1 MNRVIGII
9 FGNTRSDLLQGLTQD
24 RPIVALPFGGK
35 YRLLDFALSSF
46 INSGIKTVGLITPQ
60 NYRPVIGHTGAGKDW
75 FLDRKSGGLFI
86 LPGVIHG
93 LSGYHSKFLM
103 RDMISNLEFLE
114 RDSSDNVVITYC
126 NQVYN
131 MNYQDALD
139 FHDSHKADITLI
151 YKESDQEQDFQDRL
165 ILSLS
170 DEHLVYDIHE
180 NWEQDDSQIVK
191 PYFVDMFII
200 RRKLLLELI
209 DRYKS
214 IETADLLAAIRENV
228 KQLQV
233 FAYQTKAYIG
243 TINSI
248 DDYFKC
254 SMDLL
259 APEIS
264 QELFQSRNQLY
275 TKVQDNPPSLY
286 CSSSK
291 VRNSLL
297 SCECT
302 LNGEVEHSIISQGV
316 IIKPGAKV
324 KNCILLQKCII
335 GENAVLENVILDKFV
350 EVKEGNVLIG
360 RRDSP
365 MVISKK
371 SIV

>member
-60 NYRPVIGHTGAGKDW
+60 NYRPVIDHTGAGKDW
-75 FLDRKSGGLFI
+75 YLDRKSGGLFI

-93 LSGYHSKFLM
+93 LSGHHSKFLM
-103 RDMISNLEFLE
+103 RDIISNLEFLE
-114 RDSSDNVVITYC
+114 RDSSENVVITYC

-131 MNYQDALD
+131 MDYQDALD
-139 FHDSHKADITLI
+139 FHDLKKADITLI
-151 YKESDQEQDFQDRL
+151 YKELDQEQDLQDRL
-165 ILSLS
+165 MLSLS
-170 DEHLVYDIHE
+170 DEHLVYAFPE
-180 NWEQDDSQIVK
+180 NWEQDELPSVK
-191 PYFVDMFII
+191 PYFVDMLII
-200 RRKLLLELI
+200 RRELFLELI
-209 DRYKS
+209 DRYRS
-214 IETADLLAAIRENV
+214 IETADLLDAIRENV
-228 KQLQV
+228 KQLKV
-233 FAYQTKAYIG
+233 YAYQTKAYIG
-243 TINSI
+243 RINSI
-248 DDYFKC
+248 DDYFKY

-259 APEIS
+259 KPEIS
-264 QELFQSRNQLY
+264 QELFQSKNQLY
-275 TKVQDNPPSLY
+275 TKVRDNPPSIY
-286 CSSSK
+286 FSCSK

-302 LNGEVEHSIISQGV
+302 LNGEVEHSIISRGV
-316 IIKPGAKV
+316 IIKSGAKV
-324 KNCILLQKCII
+324 KNCILLQECII

-360 RRDSP
+360 RRDCP
-365 MVISKK
+365 LVISKK